1 MLNDQLETLYIKY
14 HRELYLYAFSL
25 CKDHHLAQDLT
36 SETFYKAILSL
47 DDNVSYIKY
56 WLFRVCKNLF
66 IDHARKDKELSNTEG
81 LEDTLTSEITPLDKL
96 MESEDKKLLYNQ
108 VINLHQS
115 YREILILYYYC
126 DFTLNEIS
134 KTTGMTQG
142 AVKTLLSRARKKLK
156 IKLEGE
162 NEI

>member
-1 MLNDQLETLYIKY
+1 VFNDQLESLYNKY

-25 CKDHHLAQDLT
+25 CKDYHLAQDLT
-36 SETFYKAILSL
+36 SETFYKALLSL
-47 DDNVSYIKY
+47 DDNVTYIKY

-66 IDHARKDKELSNTEG
+66 IDYARKNKEYSNTEG
-81 LEDTLTSEITPLDKL
+81 LEDVLTLEITPLDKL
-96 MESEDKKLLYNQ
+96 IESEDKKHLFNQ
-108 VINLHQS
+108 VINLNHT
-115 YREILILYYYC
+115 YTEIIILYYYC

-134 KTTGMTQG
+134 KTTGMTSG
-142 AVKTLLSRARKKLK
+142 TAKTLLFRARKKLK